1 MSDRYIYHVPKEDH
15 LVGLLHQRLNLFSLL
30 MEAKYLNRIAII
42 PPLHLNGKHNNGK
55 SLRCTWDRY
64 IVLDRL
70 KAFHTFVT
78 LAEFGH
84 IDIKN
89 CALVD
94 ENTKPEDIIND
105 DNSLIVRKHRKYPN
119 YYKLIS
125 FFSHNNWE
133 NKLINL
139 LHPSKQV
146 SKYSNIAIMKMKIYH
161 CIHVRRG
168 DKLNLKECPGVNKK
182 TRPEYL
188 IKYLLKYISKG
199 ENLYVM
205 SNEKEPNYFKP
216 LENIFNL
223 FTYKD
228 FPEFVTLIQADNYL
242 LFSVENEIMKHAK
255 TKIKTFKEQDYLSLL
270 QYPSTGKDSYK
281 SKIIGELLSLLKPI
295 KSTLVKILIKLNNIT
310 IL

>member
-15 LVGLLHQRLNLFSLL
+15 LVGLLHQRQNLFSLF

-55 SLRCTWDRY
+55 SIRCTWDRY
-64 IVLDRL
+64 IVLEKL
-70 KAFHTFVT
+70 KSFNSYVN
-78 LAEFGH
+78 LSDFGH
-84 IDIKN
+84 IDIEN
-89 CALVD
+89 CKLVD
-94 ENTKPEDIIND
+94 ENTKPSDIIND

-133 NKLINL
+133 NKLIYL
-139 LHPSKQV
+139 FQPSKQV
-146 SKYSNIAIMKMKIYH
+146 SKYSILAIMKMKIYH

-182 TRPEYL
+182 TQPEYL
-188 IKYLLKYISKG
+188 KKYLLKYISKG

-205 SNEKEPNYFKP
+205 SNEKELNYFKP

-223 FTYKD
+223 FTYQD
-228 FPEFVTLIQADNYL
+228 FPEFVTLSHEDNYL
-242 LFSVENEIMKHAK
+242 LFSVENEIMQHAK
-255 TKIKTFKEQDYLSLL
+255 TKIKTFKEQGYLSLL
-270 QYPSTGKDSYK
+270 QYPSTGKKSYK
-281 SKIIGELLSLLKPI
+281 SKIRRKLYSLLKPI
-295 KSTLVKILIKLNNIT
+295 KSTLILY
-310 IL
+310 